1 MKNDTDKLLLQQ
13 LKQGDIAAYESLF
26 KKYYKLLNVEAYLLL
41 EDRMEAEDQV
51 QLLFIELWNKK
62 VHLNIQTS
70 LKGYLRKAIRN
81 RCLNTIE
88 KWKLEEKR
96 FNNRFDVNS
105 DRTEPDWM
113 ERIEMENEFNSL
125 LETLPPQRL
134 QAFYLVYMDKKRYKD
149 AAEEMG
155 ITINSIKTH
164 LKLAVKDLRRKF
176 INYK

>member
-1 MKNDTDKLLLQQ
+1 
-13 LKQGDIAAYESLF
+13 
-26 KKYYKLLNVEAYLLL
+26 
-41 EDRMEAEDQV
+41 
-51 QLLFIELWNKK
+51 
-62 VHLNIQTS
+62 
-70 LKGYLRKAIRN
+70 KAIRN